1 MNSRLARVSLASLS
15 LVLGSCVTVPKGEVE
30 DLKPAVR
37 ALMQSFRWKDFR
49 GAADLM
55 VPERQE
61 PFIKERKKLKDD
73 NDLFITNFELEDAKL
88 SGDMLI
94 AKAVTRISWYRLPS
108 STEKTATV
116 TNVFVWKGG
125 VWLLESM
132 DDGPFE
138 DLLPE
143 KEKAKKLL
151 ELDGGTLPD

>member
-1 MNSRLARVSLASLS
+1 MNSRLARVSLASLW
-15 LVLGSCVTVPKGEVE
+15 LVLGNCVTVPKGEID

-37 ALMQSFRWKDFR
+37 AVMQSFRWKDFR

-55 VPERQE
+55 VPERSE
-61 PFIKERKKLKDD
+61 AFIKARTRLKDD

-108 STEKTATV
+108 STEKSATV
-116 TNVFVWKGG
+116 TNVFVWRNGM
-125 VWLLESM
+125 WLLESM

-138 DLLPE
+138 DLVPD
-143 KEKAKKLL
+143 KEKKK
-151 ELDGGTLPD
+151 ERDGGET

>member
-1 MNSRLARVSLASLS
+1 MNSCLARVSLASLS
-15 LVLGSCVTVPKGEVE
+15 LLLGSCVTVPKGEVD

-37 ALMQSFRWKDFR
+37 AVMQSFRWKDFR

-61 PFIKERKKLKDD
+61 AFIKARTKLKDD

-94 AKAVTRISWYRLPS
+94 ARAVTRISWYRLPS
-108 STEKTATV
+108 STEKSATV
-116 TNVFVWKGG
+116 TNVFVWRNG

-138 DLLPE
+138 DLLPA
-143 KEKAKKLL
+143 KEKK
-151 ELDGGTLPD
+151 ELDGGAP

>member
-1 MNSRLARVSLASLS
+1 MNSRIARVSLASLC
-15 LVLGSCVTVPKGEVE
+15 LFLGGCVTVPKGEVD

-37 ALMQSFRWKDFR
+37 AIMQSFRWKDFR
-49 GAADLM
+49 GAADMM
-55 VPERQE
+55 VPARQE
-61 PFIKERKKLKDD
+61 AFLKARKELKDD

-108 STEKTATV
+108 NSEKTATV
-116 TNVFVWKGG
+116 TNVFVWRGG

-138 DLLPE
+138 DLLPD
-143 KEKAKKLL
+143 KKPEPPANTDAGL
-151 ELDGGTLPD
+151 